1 MFEASKQKNI
11 YPFFFLY
18 CNFRKGLIHIHSY
31 FGMVVGEENRPLTHM
46 MVWLQQQGLTE
57 TNQTNVELPVMF
69 MVLYT
74 L

>member
-1 MFEASKQKNI
+1 MFEASRQKPYI
-11 YPFFFLY
+11 LFFFLY

-46 MVWLQQQGLTE
+46 MLWLQQQGLTE
-57 TNQTNVELPVMF
+57 TNQTNVELPDMF
-69 MVLYT
+69 VVLYT